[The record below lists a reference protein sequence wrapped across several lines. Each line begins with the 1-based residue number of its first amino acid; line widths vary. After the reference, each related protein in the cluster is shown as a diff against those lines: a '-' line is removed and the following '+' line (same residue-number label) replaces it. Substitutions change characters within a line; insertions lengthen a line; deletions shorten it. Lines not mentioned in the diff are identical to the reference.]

1 MYSRLQAE
9 GLGSHI
15 IPSEGGTTNIIEE
28 NHQVK
33 SKSFIIVLM
42 LVFCLTALS
51 ATAFAQRAGGRLG
64 KAGTEATGTARTGN
78 KPTGSHISETQQKN
92 IQKLTSD
99 LQAIKQ
105 GSQVTPEMK
114 QALKND
120 LMAMAD
126 GATKPD
132 PALVDKLAADLADA
146 MSDGN
151 ISNAEKAKLTNDLY
165 AVMNSANISTAEVS
179 QAIADAQVILSAS
192 GVTKQD
198 AQTIAN
204 DMKAIVAEA
213 QKNHPGSGGTQRN
226 RAGRFAAK
234 P

>member
-1 MYSRLQAE
+1 M
-9 GLGSHI
+9 
-15 IPSEGGTTNIIEE
+15 
-28 NHQVK
+28 K
-33 SKSFIIVLM
+33 SKLFLPALFLTVS
-42 LVFCLTALS
+42 LTALS
-51 ATAFAQRAGGRLG
+51 ATALAQRPGGRLG
-64 KAGTEATGTARTGN
+64 RTGN
-78 KPTGSHISETQQKN
+78 ETTNKQPSGSHLSETQQKN

-165 AVMNSANISTAEVS
+165 AVMYSANIPASEVN
-179 QAIADAQVILSAS
+179 QAIADAQVILAAS

-198 AQTIAN
+198 VQTIVA
-204 DMKAIVAEA
+204 DLKAIATEA
-213 QKNHPGSGGTQRN
+213 QKIHPGSGGTQRS
-226 RAGRFAAK
+226 RAGRFAPK